1 MFALSKK
8 SLSPQFGAEFDRALE
23 AMVKDGELRQIRER
37 YVPCP
42 VSADQ
47 IGCR

>member
-1 MFALSKK
+1 MF
-8 SLSPQFGAEFDRALE
+8 D
-23 AMVKDGELRQIRER
+23 DGSFRQIRER

-42 VSADQ
+42 VAADQ